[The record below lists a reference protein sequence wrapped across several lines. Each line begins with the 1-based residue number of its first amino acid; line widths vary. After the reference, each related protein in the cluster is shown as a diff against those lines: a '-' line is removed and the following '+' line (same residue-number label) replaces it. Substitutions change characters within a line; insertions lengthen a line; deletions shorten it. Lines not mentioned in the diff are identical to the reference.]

1 METPKSTDIENIV
14 IGSIIAHYSYC
25 SLQKEFHLLT
35 IDDFYTEENKEIFKI
50 IQLLVAEFKTVDLQI
65 VNSKLKDFKS
75 TLTLA
80 NLIKKVGAV
89 DTCYN
94 FSIYCNILFQKKLAR
109 KLIEKG
115 VKIAELGY
123 AEEIDIF
130 ERLDTAYTA
139 IDDVKD
145 CVESCV
151 KVSNSMTVKE
161 MTEMSFNENL
171 PKYYSSIFRT
181 EWFAG
186 QFYGFTATTGSA
198 KTTYLI
204 AQAVEFA
211 NQGFKVYYLCGEG
224 NVKKINKHCKHLR
237 PECNENLIFDFD
249 TQTLEEAERR
259 ILRKNYQIIIIDH
272 FGLYDIKEKK
282 NEQDWLTVK
291 RKSVFI
297 SNLAKKYQLL
307 ILVAAQNNEGKHF
320 MKSED
325 NDKSVASG
333 KAFGEQVALL
343 YDIQRYKEDDNFVLL
358 QNNFNMSN
366 LRVIQLLKN
375 RDKSENNLQIWKE
388 PEPFTLVCAFFD
400 YTINCIYS
408 SEGGLNETVF

>member
-1 METPKSTDIENIV
+1 MEPPKSTDIENIV
-14 IGSIIAHYSYC
+14 IGSIIARYNYC

-75 TLTLA
+75 KLTLA

-186 QFYGFTATTGSA
+186 QFYGFTATSGSA

-224 NVKKINKHCKHLR
+224 NIQKINKHCKHLR
-237 PECNENLIFDFD
+237 PECNANLVFDFD
-249 TQTLEEAERR
+249 TLTLEEAERQ
-259 ILRKNYQIIIIDH
+259 ILRKNYDIIIVDH

-282 NEQDWLTVK
+282 NEQNWLTVQ
-291 RKSVFI
+291 RKSAFL
-297 SNLAKKYQLL
+297 SNLAKRYQLL
-307 ILVAAQNNEGKHF
+307 ILVAAQNNQGKHF
-320 MKSED
+320 MKNEGED
-325 NDKSVASG
+325 KNVASG
-333 KAFGEQVALL
+333 SAFGQQIALL
-343 YDIQRYKEDDNFVLL
+343 YDIRRYEDKDNIILT
-358 QNNFNMSN
+358 QSNYKINN
-366 LRVIQLLKN
+366 LRIIQLLKN
-375 RDKSENNLQIWKE
+375 RDESENKLQIWKE

-400 YTINCIYS
+400 YNIKCIYC